1 MSILSAFTLAEA
13 VMVTV
18 SAVVGVAGVWD
29 VVSDMLP
36 LVVVV
41 FGAGE
46 GPGVGEGTLKDLAPA
61 AGSVFT
67 ANELLALA

>member
-1 MSILSAFTLAEA
+1 
-13 VMVTV
+13 MVTV
-18 SAVVGVAGVWD
+18 LAVVGVAGVWD

-46 GPGVGEGTLKDLAPA
+46 GPGVGAGEGTLKDLAPS